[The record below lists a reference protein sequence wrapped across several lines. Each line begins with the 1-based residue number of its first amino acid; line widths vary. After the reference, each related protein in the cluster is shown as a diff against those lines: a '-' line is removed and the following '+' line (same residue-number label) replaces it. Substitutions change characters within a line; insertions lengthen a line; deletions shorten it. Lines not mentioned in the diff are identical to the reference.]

1 VLLTRE
7 LDVTSD
13 ELDSAV
19 RAFLALTLVDL
30 GRERE
35 AVTVSLAALSHY
47 LPRYHRSLLHYAQQ
61 LTTVVTPP

>member
-35 AVTVSLAALSHY
+35 AVTVSLAALSH
-47 LPRYHRSLLHYAQQ
+47 
-61 LTTVVTPP
+61 